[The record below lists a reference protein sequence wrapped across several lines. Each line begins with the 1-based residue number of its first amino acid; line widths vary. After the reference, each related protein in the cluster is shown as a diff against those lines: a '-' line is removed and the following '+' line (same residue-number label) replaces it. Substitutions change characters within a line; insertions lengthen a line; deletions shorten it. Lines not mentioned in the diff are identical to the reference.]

1 MLRPHYPEKFVF
13 IIKISLVN
21 GCAGC
26 WHTSCHLIVQ
36 ATELGWGISD
46 NEVWSP
52 ADTDHGSQLPGCS
65 YIAVTTADYKHLQPF
80 PFIHSGC
87 RDFRIARS
95 QVFTIKFCWKLP
107 FYWEINKQGDGRA
120 SGMGARRYLLL
131 HATHTR
137 AWNEPSRSMKL
148 YNHGEGEEAKLR
160 YCTNPARDW

>member
-52 ADTDHGSQLPGCS
+52 QQTQITGHSCQA
-65 YIAVTTADYKHLQPF
+65 AVTLRSLQQTINTF
-80 PFIHSGC
+80 NHFHDSFIHPGC

-107 FYWEINKQGDGRA
+107 FYWEINKQGDARA

-137 AWNEPSRSMKL
+137 AWNEPSRSVKL
-148 YNHGEGEEAKLR
+148 YNYGLYNFKLR
-160 YCTNPARDW
+160 FKL